1 MLSSQTIRRIS
12 MFWLGFASI
21 ACCAPSYAGTSDI
34 SARGE
39 ASGADVSPVPLFPL
53 ASESGLIS
61 AEHPARE
68 RLAAEG
74 AGAAT
79 PPPSESTYKRQPS
92 APGTKLYFV
101 YPKNG
106 ATVPQKVRIKF
117 GLVGM
122 GIAPAGFEKA
132 NTGHHH
138 LLIDS
143 PLPEFDEPIPND
155 FNHLHFGEG
164 QTEEEVTLPLGKH
177 TLQLVLGDANHVP
190 HDPPVY
196 SEPIQV
202 LVTETGKKPKSHR
215 HYR

>member
-1 MLSSQTIRRIS
+1 MLSSLTVRRIS
-12 MFWLGFASI
+12 TFWLSFAPL
-21 ACCAPSYAGTSDI
+21 ACCAQSYAGTADI
-34 SARGE
+34 SQETG
-39 ASGADVSPVPLFPL
+39 ASGAYTSAAPLFAA
-53 ASESGLIS
+53 ASKFGLNS
-61 AEHPARE
+61 AENPARE

-74 AGAAT
+74 TGAAT
-79 PPPSESTYKRQPS
+79 PPPSDSTYKRQPS
-92 APGTKLYFV
+92 PPGAKVYFV

-106 ATVPQKVRIKF
+106 ATVPQKVRVKF
-117 GLVGM
+117 GLDGM

-143 PLPEFDEPIPND
+143 PLPPFDEPIPSD

-177 TLQLVLGDANHVP
+177 TLQLLLGDANHVP
-190 HDPPVY
+190 HDPPVF
-196 SEPIQV
+196 SQPIQV